1 VTDEVEVSQELIPL
15 MFPDVIGFSIDILM
29 TLLGHKIFATEQR
42 KFNHRPE
49 NFNNL
54 FMIYCKLAK
63 KVKTRI
69 CSPSHSSFFQCENL
83 SQNKN
88 GFFKVIGR

>member
-1 VTDEVEVSQELIPL
+1 MTDEVEVGQELIPL

-49 NFNNL
+49 NGQLPFFELN
-54 FMIYCKLAK
+54 YTK
-63 KVKTRI
+63 KMK
-69 CSPSHSSFFQCENL
+69 HKFFYQVIANF
-83 SQNKN
+83 SKN
-88 GFFKVIGR
+88 MKHNGEI

>member
-42 KFNHRPE
+42 EFNHRPV
-49 NFNNL
+49 NFQLPFFELNWQ
-54 FMIYCKLAK
+54 
-63 KVKTRI
+63 KT
-69 CSPSHSSFFQCENL
+69 
-83 SQNKN
+83 
-88 GFFKVIGR
+88 